1 MPTHITSHQLSHR
14 FCYIKPYIIKRIL
27 YKSSHKNGREVMPIR
42 AGGKRRCCP
51 AILCPKHSMLLLH
64 YALHIK
70 YSLPTVLIV
79 YHNHTVVSRNIVKN
93 PIHLHH
99 LLQLLLQAKLYH
111 QRPYRHMGNHTHK
124 QYMVLYYKNPLIVR
138 HDTFP

>member
-14 FCYIKPYIIKRIL
+14 FCSIKPYIIPQIL
-27 YKSSHKNGREVMPIR
+27 HRSSHKNGREVMPIR
-42 AGGKRRCCP
+42 AGGKCRNRTAP
-51 AILCPKHSMLLLH
+51 LAPKASVRPSHPI
-64 YALHIK
+64 LHIK
-70 YSLPTVLIV
+70 YSLLTVLIV

-99 LLQLLLQAKLYH
+99 LLQLLLQAKLHH
-111 QRPYRHMGNHTHK
+111 QRPYRYMGNHTHK